1 VTRAAILTVSDSRS
15 AGEAEDESGDLL
27 ASYAESLGLEV
38 SAREAVPD
46 DQEVLEERLRHFSD
60 EAGCAVILTTG
71 GTGFAPRDVT
81 PEATRAVI
89 DREAPGLAEAMRVA
103 SREHTDLWMVSR
115 GVAGVRGQTLIVNF
129 PGAPKSIPEA
139 GEGVRRAI
147 PHALRLLG
155 GDSPH

>member
-1 VTRAAILTVSDSRS
+1 MRVAVITVSDSVAHGKR
-15 AGEAEDESGDLL
+15 EDASG
-27 ASYAESLGLEV
+27 
-38 SAREAVPD
+38 
-46 DQEVLEERLRHFSD
+46 
-60 EAGCAVILTTG
+60 AVITGWARARKHEIVSTAACTDDTVEIVRALIRAADADAAELVLTTG
-71 GTGFAPRDVT
+71 GTGLSERDVT

-115 GVAGVRGQTLIVNF
+115 GVAGVRGSTLIVNF